1 MGQREDSVTEA
12 LDVYRDRPRQ
22 KGSILPLLLDNLRD
36 PNPRVRILAIREI
49 ADYADDRALSPLIE
63 LAEHDPQLQVRCAAI
78 LALGDYVYIRGVASS
93 EEDEL
98 DGWRQG
104 DTLDPADLE
113 RTRSFLLSVY
123 RDPARTLEEQ
133 RRAVESLSHMPNR
146 EVEEAIAE
154 LYARSEKEAKIS
166 ALLAMGWNGARRWE
180 KTLQRALAHPDR
192 DLRIEA
198 IHAVGESGLEELG
211 RELWPLTYVEDKDI
225 AMAAIWAL
233 GQTGWEGAFERLDE
247 LTLDPDPQIRE
258 CADQAMD
265 EWLFFNGLLET
276 DSYGRISRF
285 LDEE

>member
-1 MGQREDSVTEA
+1 VSQRDDFATEA
-12 LDVYRDRPRQ
+12 LDTYRDPPRR
-22 KGSILPLLLDNLRD
+22 KGSILPLLLENLRD
-36 PNPRVRILAIREI
+36 RNPRVRILAVREI
-49 ADYADDRALSPLIE
+49 AGYADGRALSPLIE
-63 LAEHDPQLQVRCAAI
+63 LAEHDPQIEVRCAAI
-78 LALGDYVYIRGVASS
+78 LALGDYVYIGGVAPS
-93 EEDEL
+93 EEDES
-98 DGWRQG
+98 DAWCPE
-104 DTLDPADLE
+104 DSLDPADLE

-123 RDPARTLEEQ
+123 RDPARTLDEQ
-133 RRAVESLSHMPNR
+133 RRAVESLSHMPNG

-154 LYARSEKEAKIS
+154 LYARPEKEAKIS

-180 KTLQRALAHPDR
+180 KTLQRALTHPDR
-192 DLRIEA
+192 ELQIEA
-198 IHAVGESGLEELG
+198 IHAAGESGLEELG
-211 RELWPLTYVEDKDI
+211 RELWPLTYVEDKDV

-247 LTLDPDPQIRE
+247 LTLDPDPQVRE